1 MGERSSINNLRPYAL
16 VSALMTQLSEQVIGQ
31 EAVVRGLVLALL
43 CEGHVLVEGPPGT
56 GKTRAVKS
64 LARSLNASF
73 GRIQFTPDL
82 LPSDLTGNEVYTES
96 RERIFQPGPVFNA
109 IVLADEIN
117 RAPARVQSALLEAM
131 EERQVTIGGQTYPL
145 PAPFLVMATQNS
157 QDQEGTYPLPEAQL
171 DRFLM
176 KLDIDYPDRESDLA
190 ILDLQHKEE
199 RGLSPFDLT
208 LTLDQVAEAQSEIS
222 KINVSRAIAE
232 YIVDL
237 VQATRHPE
245 RYGEDLQRW
254 IRRGSSARATLA
266 LHRTAR
272 ASAWLEGRDYVTPDD
287 VRSVLVPC
295 LSHRIHL
302 SYDAVVASVSAS
314 EVIDALAQN
323 VTAL

>member
-1 MGERSSINNLRPYAL
+1 M
-16 VSALMTQLSEQVIGQ
+16 SALMAQLSEQVIGQ

-96 RERIFQPGPVFNA
+96 RELIFQPGPVFNA

-131 EERQVTIGGQTYPL
+131 EERQVTVGGQTYPL

-157 QDQEGTYPLPEAQL
+157 LDQEGTYPLPEAQL

-176 KLDIDYPDRESDLA
+176 KLDIDYPDREADLA

-199 RGLSPFDLT
+199 SGLSPFDLT
-208 LTLDQVAEAQSEIS
+208 LTLDQVAAAQSEIS
-222 KINVSRAIAE
+222 KINVSQAIAE

-314 EVIDALAQN
+314 EVIDALAQH

>member
-1 MGERSSINNLRPYAL
+1 M
-16 VSALMTQLSEQVIGQ
+16 SALMAQLSEQVIGQ
-31 EAVVRGLVLALL
+31 DAVVRGLVLALL

-96 RERIFQPGPVFNA
+96 RELIFQPGPVFNA

-131 EERQVTIGGQTYPL
+131 EERQVTVGGQTYPL

-157 QDQEGTYPLPEAQL
+157 LDQEGTYPLPEAQL

-176 KLDIDYPDRESDLA
+176 KLDIDYPDREADLA

-199 RGLSPFDLT
+199 SGLSPFDLT

-222 KINVSRAIAE
+222 KINVSKAIAG

-245 RYGEDLQRW
+245 RYGEDLHRW

-314 EVIDALAQN
+314 EVIDALAQH

>member
-1 MGERSSINNLRPYAL
+1 MA
-16 VSALMTQLSEQVIGQ
+16 QLSKQVIGQ
-31 EAVVRGLVLALL
+31 DAVVRGLVLALL

-96 RERIFQPGPVFNA
+96 RELIFQPGPVFNA

-131 EERQVTIGGQTYPL
+131 EERQVTVGGQTYPL

-157 QDQEGTYPLPEAQL
+157 LDQEGTYPLPEAQL

-176 KLDIDYPDRESDLA
+176 KLDIDYPDREADLA

-199 RGLSPFDLT
+199 SGLSPFDLT

-222 KINVSRAIAE
+222 KINVSKAIAG

-314 EVIDALAQN
+314 EVIDALAQH

>member
-1 MGERSSINNLRPYAL
+1 M
-16 VSALMTQLSEQVIGQ
+16 SALMTQLSEQVIGQ

-96 RERIFQPGPVFNA
+96 RELIFQPGPVFNA

-131 EERQVTIGGQTYPL
+131 EERQVTVGGQTYPL

-157 QDQEGTYPLPEAQL
+157 LDQEGTYPLPEAQL

-176 KLDIDYPDRESDLA
+176 KLDIDYPDREADLA

-199 RGLSPFDLT
+199 SGLSPFDLT

-222 KINVSRAIAE
+222 KINVSQAIAG

-272 ASAWLEGRDYVTPDD
+272 AAAWLDGRDYVTPDD

-302 SYDAVVASVSAS
+302 SYDAAVASVSAS
-314 EVIDALAQN
+314 EVIDALAQH

>member
-1 MGERSSINNLRPYAL
+1 MA
-16 VSALMTQLSEQVIGQ
+16 QLSEQVIGQ
-31 EAVVRGLVLALL
+31 DAVVRGLVLALL

-96 RERIFQPGPVFNA
+96 RELIFQPGPVFNA

-131 EERQVTIGGQTYPL
+131 EERQVTVGGQTYPL

-157 QDQEGTYPLPEAQL
+157 LDQEGTYPLPEAQL

-176 KLDIDYPDRESDLA
+176 KLDIDYPDREADLA

-199 RGLSPFDLT
+199 SGLSPFDLT

-222 KINVSRAIAE
+222 KINVSKAIAG

-314 EVIDALAQN
+314 EVIDALAQH

>member
-1 MGERSSINNLRPYAL
+1 M
-16 VSALMTQLSEQVIGQ
+16 SALMAQLSEQVIGQ
-31 EAVVRGLVLALL
+31 DAVVRGLVLALL

-96 RERIFQPGPVFNA
+96 RELIFQPGPVFNA

-131 EERQVTIGGQTYPL
+131 EERQVTVGGQTYPL

-157 QDQEGTYPLPEAQL
+157 LDQEGTYPLPEAQL

-176 KLDIDYPDRESDLA
+176 KLDIDYPDREADLA

-199 RGLSPFDLT
+199 SGLSPFDLT
-208 LTLDQVAEAQSEIS
+208 LTLDKVAAAQSEIS
-222 KINVSRAIAE
+222 KINVSKAIAG
-232 YIVDL
+232 YIVEL

-272 ASAWLEGRDYVTPDD
+272 ASAWLDGRDYVTPDD

-314 EVIDALAQN
+314 EVIDALAQH

>member
-1 MGERSSINNLRPYAL
+1 MGERSSTTDLRPHAL
-16 VSALMTQLSEQVIGQ
+16 VSALMAQLSEQVIGQ

-82 LPSDLTGNEVYTES
+82 LPSDLTGNEVYTQS
-96 RERIFQPGPVFNA
+96 RELIFQPGPVFNA

-145 PAPFLVMATQNS
+145 PVPFLVMATQNS
-157 QDQEGTYPLPEAQL
+157 LDQEGTYPLPEAQL

-176 KLDIDYPDRESDLA
+176 KLDIDYPDREADLA

-199 RGLSPFDLT
+199 RGISPFDLT

-245 RYGEDLQRW
+245 LYGEDLQRW

-272 ASAWLEGRDYVTPDD
+272 ASAWLEGRDYVTPED
-287 VRSVLVPC
+287 VRRVLVPC

>member
-1 MGERSSINNLRPYAL
+1 M
-16 VSALMTQLSEQVIGQ
+16 SALMAQLSEQVIGQ
-31 EAVVRGLVLALL
+31 DAVVRGLVLALL

-96 RERIFQPGPVFNA
+96 RELIFQPGPVFNA

-131 EERQVTIGGQTYPL
+131 EERQVTVGGQTYPL

-157 QDQEGTYPLPEAQL
+157 LDQEGTYPLPEAQL

-176 KLDIDYPDRESDLA
+176 KLDIDYPDREADLA

-199 RGLSPFDLT
+199 SGLSPFDLT

-222 KINVSRAIAE
+222 KINVSQAIAE

-314 EVIDALAQN
+314 EVIDALAQH

>member
-96 RERIFQPGPVFNA
+96 RELIFQPGPVFNA

-131 EERQVTIGGQTYPL
+131 EERQVTVGGQTYPL

-157 QDQEGTYPLPEAQL
+157 LDQEGTYPLPEAQL

-176 KLDIDYPDRESDLA
+176 KLDIDYPDREADLA

-199 RGLSPFDLT
+199 SGLSPFDLT
-208 LTLDQVAEAQSEIS
+208 LTLDQVAAAQSEIS
-222 KINVSRAIAE
+222 KINVSKAIAG

-314 EVIDALAQN
+314 EVIDALAQH

>member
-1 MGERSSINNLRPYAL
+1 
-16 VSALMTQLSEQVIGQ
+16 VSALMAQLSEQVIGQ
-31 EAVVRGLVLALL
+31 DAVVRGLVLALL

-96 RERIFQPGPVFNA
+96 RELIFQPGPVFNA

-131 EERQVTIGGQTYPL
+131 EERQVTVGGQTYPL

-157 QDQEGTYPLPEAQL
+157 LDQEGTYPLPEAQL

-176 KLDIDYPDRESDLA
+176 KLDIDYPDREADLA

-199 RGLSPFDLT
+199 SGLSPFDLT

-222 KINVSRAIAE
+222 KINVSKAIAG

-314 EVIDALAQN
+314 EVIDALAQH

>member
-1 MGERSSINNLRPYAL
+1 M
-16 VSALMTQLSEQVIGQ
+16 SALMAQLSKQVIGQ

-73 GRIQFTPDL
+73 GRIKFTPDL

-96 RERIFQPGPVFNA
+96 RELIFQPGPVFNA

-131 EERQVTIGGQTYPL
+131 EERQVTVGGQTYPL

-157 QDQEGTYPLPEAQL
+157 LDQEGTYPLPEAQL

-176 KLDIDYPDRESDLA
+176 KLDIDYPDREADLA

-199 RGLSPFDLT
+199 SGLSPFDLT
-208 LTLDQVAEAQSEIS
+208 LTLDQVAAAQSEIS
-222 KINVSRAIAE
+222 KINVSKAIAG
-232 YIVDL
+232 YIVEL

-272 ASAWLEGRDYVTPDD
+272 ASAWLDGRDYVTPDD

-314 EVIDALAQN
+314 EVIDALAQH

>member
-1 MGERSSINNLRPYAL
+1 M
-16 VSALMTQLSEQVIGQ
+16 SALMAQLSEQVIGQ
-31 EAVVRGLVLALL
+31 DAVVRGLVLALL

-96 RERIFQPGPVFNA
+96 RELIFQPGPVFNA

-131 EERQVTIGGQTYPL
+131 EERQVTVGGQTYPL

-157 QDQEGTYPLPEAQL
+157 LDQEGTYPLPEAQL

-176 KLDIDYPDRESDLA
+176 KLDIDYPDREADLA

-199 RGLSPFDLT
+199 SGLSPFDLT

-222 KINVSRAIAE
+222 KINVSQAIAG

-314 EVIDALAQN
+314 EVIDALAQH

>member
-1 MGERSSINNLRPYAL
+1 M
-16 VSALMTQLSEQVIGQ
+16 SALMAQLSKQVIGQ

-56 GKTRAVKS
+56 CKTRAVKS

-96 RERIFQPGPVFNA
+96 RELIFQPGPVFNA

-131 EERQVTIGGQTYPL
+131 EERQVTVGGQTYPL

-157 QDQEGTYPLPEAQL
+157 LDQEGTYPLPEAQL

-176 KLDIDYPDRESDLA
+176 KLDIDYPDREAYLA

-199 RGLSPFDLT
+199 SGLSPFDLT
-208 LTLDQVAEAQSEIS
+208 LTLDQVAAAQSEIS
-222 KINVSRAIAE
+222 KINVSKAIAG
-232 YIVDL
+232 YIVEL

-272 ASAWLEGRDYVTPDD
+272 ASALLDGLDYVTPDD

-314 EVIDALAQN
+314 EVIDALAQH

>member
-1 MGERSSINNLRPYAL
+1 M
-16 VSALMTQLSEQVIGQ
+16 SALMAQLSEQVIGQ
-31 EAVVRGLVLALL
+31 DAVVRGLVLALL

-96 RERIFQPGPVFNA
+96 RELIFQPGPVFNA

-131 EERQVTIGGQTYPL
+131 EEGAVTVDGVRYPL

-157 QDQEGTYPLPEAQL
+157 LDQEGTYPLPEAQL

-176 KLDIDYPDRESDLA
+176 KLDIDYPDREADLA

-199 RGLSPFDLT
+199 SGLSPFDLT

-222 KINVSRAIAE
+222 KINVSKAIAG

-314 EVIDALAQN
+314 EVIDALAQH

>member
-1 MGERSSINNLRPYAL
+1 MGERSSINNLRPHAL

-96 RERIFQPGPVFNA
+96 RELIFQPGPVFNA

>member
-1 MGERSSINNLRPYAL
+1 M
-16 VSALMTQLSEQVIGQ
+16 SALMAQLSEQVIGQ
-31 EAVVRGLVLALL
+31 DAVVRGLVLALL

-96 RERIFQPGPVFNA
+96 RELIFQPGPVFNA

-131 EERQVTIGGQTYPL
+131 EERQVTVGGQTYPL

-157 QDQEGTYPLPEAQL
+157 LDQEGTYPLPEAQL

-176 KLDIDYPDRESDLA
+176 KLDIDYPDREADLA

-199 RGLSPFDLT
+199 SGLSPFDLT

-222 KINVSRAIAE
+222 KINVSKAIAG

-314 EVIDALAQN
+314 EVIDALAQH

>member
-1 MGERSSINNLRPYAL
+1 M
-16 VSALMTQLSEQVIGQ
+16 SALMAQLSEQVIGQ

-96 RERIFQPGPVFNA
+96 RELIFQPGPVFNA

-131 EERQVTIGGQTYPL
+131 EERQVTVGGQTYPL

-157 QDQEGTYPLPEAQL
+157 LDQEGTYPLPEAQL

-176 KLDIDYPDRESDLA
+176 KLDIDYPDREADLA

-199 RGLSPFDLT
+199 SGLSPFDLT

-222 KINVSRAIAE
+222 KINVSQAIAE

-314 EVIDALAQN
+314 EVIDALAQH

>member
-1 MGERSSINNLRPYAL
+1 
-16 VSALMTQLSEQVIGQ
+16 VSALMAQLSKQVIGQ

-96 RERIFQPGPVFNA
+96 RELIFQPGPVFNA

-131 EERQVTIGGQTYPL
+131 EERQVTVGGQTYPL

-157 QDQEGTYPLPEAQL
+157 LDQEGTYPLPEAQL

-176 KLDIDYPDRESDLA
+176 KLDIDYPDREADLA

-199 RGLSPFDLT
+199 SGLSPFDLT
-208 LTLDQVAEAQSEIS
+208 LTLDQVAAAQSEIS
-222 KINVSRAIAE
+222 KINVSKAIAG
-232 YIVDL
+232 YIVEL
-237 VQATRHPE
+237 V
-245 RYGEDLQRW
+245 
-254 IRRGSSARATLA
+254 RRGSSARATLA

-272 ASAWLEGRDYVTPDD
+272 ASAWLDGRDYVTPDD

-314 EVIDALAQN
+314 EVIDALAQH

>member
-1 MGERSSINNLRPYAL
+1 M
-16 VSALMTQLSEQVIGQ
+16 SALMAQLSEQVIGQ

-96 RERIFQPGPVFNA
+96 RELIFQPGPVFNA

-131 EERQVTIGGQTYPL
+131 EERQVTVGGQTYPL

-157 QDQEGTYPLPEAQL
+157 LDQEGTYPLPEAQL

-176 KLDIDYPDRESDLA
+176 KLDIDYPDREADLA

-199 RGLSPFDLT
+199 SGLSPFDLT

-222 KINVSRAIAE
+222 KINVSQAIAE

-254 IRRGSSARATLA
+254 IRCGSSARATLA

-314 EVIDALAQN
+314 EVIDALAQH